1 MPLHELVN
9 RLVRVQGDPVVT
21 ITAGLDRR
29 RPGNDADR
37 IRLRNLHAQAKA
49 ALVETRSPRE
59 AAPLLDGLA
68 RAVDDVDL
76 ASGSHG
82 VVIVATDER
91 AESHMLPFPVADSM
105 SIAATAATR
114 YLVQGLRRIPRY
126 RVLVLSDRATRL
138 FEGYRDQL
146 DEVRDHGFPLSAD
159 VVPRDRRAVAGRF
172 AIPPG
177 RDDREQWLRFYRD
190 VDQALT
196 QVAKGD
202 PLPLILAGVK
212 VSTVMFTDVS
222 ANARSVVATLDGAY
236 DETNERDL
244 GAVAWP
250 IMQQRLRDRRRQV
263 ADDVRDAVHAGRAVA
278 GLDEVWQLARQGR
291 GRLLVVEEDYHA
303 KPALE
308 VDGRLVEAGTPG
320 PSVMSEPGVM
330 PDPIDEL
337 VELVVTTGGDAEF
350 VAGDDIADLGRVAL
364 LLR

>member
-1 MPLHELVN
+1 
-9 RLVRVQGDPVVT
+9 
-21 ITAGLDRR
+21 
-29 RPGNDADR
+29 
-37 IRLRNLHAQAKA
+37 
-49 ALVETRSPRE
+49 
-59 AAPLLDGLA
+59 
-68 RAVDDVDL
+68 
-76 ASGSHG
+76 
-82 VVIVATDER
+82 
-91 AESHMLPFPVADSM
+91 
-105 SIAATAATR
+105 
-114 YLVQGLRRIPRY
+114 
-126 RVLVLSDRATRL
+126 
-138 FEGYRDQL
+138 
-146 DEVRDHGFPLSAD
+146 
-159 VVPRDRRAVAGRF
+159 
-172 AIPPG
+172 
-177 RDDREQWLRFYRD
+177 
-190 VDQALT
+190 
-196 QVAKGD
+196 
-202 PLPLILAGVK
+202 VK

-308 VDGRLVEAGTPG
+308 VDGRLVEADTPEPG
-320 PSVMSEPGVM
+320 VMSEPGVM